1 MLQVPL
7 PEDAVY
13 RSVRWIILLLI
24 LAACRETRSESGRD
38 GAPDVTAR
46 TGGAEPE
53 GSEPGVEF
61 EAPRLIPAI
70 RAQIIEIEDP
80 EGATEGNPA
89 AFRRG
94 VGTLV
99 NAMRADLTRVGAT
112 DTGGFY
118 ALGDSV
124 LRKLGGDAGAVVSQ
138 VERLIE
144 IYEEGMRK
152 AAD

>member
-1 MLQVPL
+1 M
-7 PEDAVY
+7 Y
-13 RSVRWIILLLI
+13 RSGCWILLLLI
-24 LAACRETRSESGRD
+24 VAACRETRPESGPG

-46 TGGAEPE
+46 TGSTGFE
-53 GSEPGVEF
+53 GDEPGVEF

-70 RAQIIEIEDP
+70 RARIIEIEDP
-80 EGATEGNPA
+80 EGATEGNLA
-89 AFRRG
+89 GFRSG

-99 NAMRADLTRVGAT
+99 KAMRADLTRVGAT
-112 DTGGFY
+112 DTGAFH

-124 LRKLGGDAGAVVSQ
+124 LRKIGDGAGDAVGM

-144 IYEEGMRK
+144 MYEEGMRK

>member
-1 MLQVPL
+1 M
-7 PEDAVY
+7 Y
-13 RSVRWIILLLI
+13 RSVCWLLLLLI
-24 LAACRETRSESGRD
+24 FAACRETRSESGV
-38 GAPDVTAR
+38 GAAPDVAAR
-46 TGGAEPE
+46 TDGAELE
-53 GSEPGVEF
+53 GNEPGVEF

-80 EGATEGNPA
+80 DGATEANLA
-89 AFRRG
+89 AFKSG

-99 NAMRADLTRVGAT
+99 NAMGADLNRVGAT
-112 DTGGFY
+112 DTGSFY

-124 LRKLGGDAGAVVSQ
+124 RRNIGDSAGTAVVDQ

-144 IYEEGMRK
+144 MYEEAMRK

>member
-1 MLQVPL
+1 M
-7 PEDAVY
+7 Y
-13 RSVRWIILLLI
+13 RSVCWVLLLLI
-24 LAACRETRSESGRD
+24 LTACRETRSKSGAG
-38 GAPDVTAR
+38 GAPDVAAR
-46 TGGAEPE
+46 TDGAELE
-53 GSEPGVEF
+53 GNEPGVEF

-80 EGATEGNPA
+80 EGATEANLA
-89 AFRRG
+89 AFKTG

-99 NAMRADLTRVGAT
+99 NAMRADLDRVGAT
-112 DTGGFY
+112 DTGDFY

-124 LRKLGGDAGAVVSQ
+124 LRKIGDGAGDVVGQ

-144 IYEEGMRK
+144 MYEEGMRK

>member
-1 MLQVPL
+1 M
-7 PEDAVY
+7 Y
-13 RSVRWIILLLI
+13 RSVCWLLLFLI
-24 LAACRETRSESGRD
+24 LAACRETRSESGPG
-38 GAPDVTAR
+38 GAPDVAAR
-46 TGGAEPE
+46 TGGAELE
-53 GSEPGVEF
+53 GNEPGVEF

-80 EGATEGNPA
+80 EGATEGNLA
-89 AFRRG
+89 AFKRG

-99 NAMRADLTRVGAT
+99 IAMRADLNRVGAT
-112 DTGGFY
+112 DTGVFY

-124 LRKLGGDAGAVVSQ
+124 LRKLGDGAGDGDVVGQ

-144 IYEEGMRK
+144 TYEEGMRK

>member
-1 MLQVPL
+1 M
-7 PEDAVY
+7 Y
-13 RSVRWIILLLI
+13 RSVSWLLLLLI
-24 LAACRETRSESGRD
+24 LAACRETRSESGSA
-38 GAPDVTAR
+38 GAPDVAAR
-46 TGGAEPE
+46 TGGAELE
-53 GSEPGVEF
+53 GNEPGVEF

-80 EGATEGNPA
+80 EGTTEGNLA
-89 AFRRG
+89 AFRSG

-99 NAMRADLTRVGAT
+99 NAMRADLNRVGAT
-112 DTGGFY
+112 DTGDFY

-124 LRKLGGDAGAVVSQ
+124 LRKLGDDAGDGAGDVVGQ

-144 IYEEGMRK
+144 KYEEGMRK

>member
-1 MLQVPL
+1 M
-7 PEDAVY
+7 Y
-13 RSVRWIILLLI
+13 RSVCWLLLLLI
-24 LAACRETRSESGRD
+24 LAACRETRSESGPG
-38 GAPDVTAR
+38 GAPDITAR
-46 TGGAEPE
+46 TGGAELE
-53 GSEPGVEF
+53 GNEPGVEF

-80 EGATEGNPA
+80 EGATEGNLA
-89 AFRRG
+89 AFKRG

-99 NAMRADLTRVGAT
+99 IAMRADLNRVGAT
-112 DTGGFY
+112 DTGVFY

-124 LRKLGGDAGAVVSQ
+124 LRKLGDGAGDSAGDVVGQ

-144 IYEEGMRK
+144 TYDEGMRK